1 MSSSKKVAE
10 RPKKSGGFFKGV
22 MSELKKVSWPTK
34 KELIN
39 YEVVVIVF
47 SGIAALIIWLF
58 DMSFSKIISKLLT
71 L

>member
-10 RPKKSGGFFKGV
+10 RPKKKVGFFKGV

-34 KELIN
+34 KELID
-39 YEVVVIVF
+39 YEVVVITF
-47 SGIAALIIWLF
+47 SAIAALIIWLF
-58 DMSFSKIISKLLT
+58 DMSFSKIIGKLLT